1 MRDDFLASKDTD
13 PIIETVIPKLT
24 AYKALMS
31 IREIQLTKQKE
42 EMVAKKK
49 AERMGIKKEQPI
61 VDADEKKPTE
71 EQIYAKKI
79 KEEEKEEDEFAT

>member
-1 MRDDFLASKDTD
+1 
-13 PIIETVIPKLT
+13 
-24 AYKALMS
+24 
-31 IREIQLTKQKE
+31 
-42 EMVAKKK
+42 MVAKKK

>member
-24 AYKALMS
+24 AYKALMR

-71 EQIYAKKI
+71 EQIYVKKI